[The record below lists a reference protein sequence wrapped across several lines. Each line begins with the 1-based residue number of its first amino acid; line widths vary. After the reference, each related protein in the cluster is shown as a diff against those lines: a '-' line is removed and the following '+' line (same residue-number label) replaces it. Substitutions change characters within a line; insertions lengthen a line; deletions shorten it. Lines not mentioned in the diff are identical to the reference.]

1 MNDKQKT
8 YILFPSHAHGL
19 SLEKQLKEHQ
29 INYTIVPTP
38 RQLSTSCGISIMIDP
53 CCKENVENILKENK
67 NIETLGMHTIEVKK
81 RKWFSD

>member
-1 MNDKQKT
+1 MMST

-19 SLEKQLKEHQ
+19 SLEKRLKEHQ
-29 INYTIVPTP
+29 IGYTIVPTP

-53 CCKENVENILKENK
+53 SCKESVEKILKENK
-67 NIETLGMHTIEVKK
+67 NIETLGIHTIEVKK